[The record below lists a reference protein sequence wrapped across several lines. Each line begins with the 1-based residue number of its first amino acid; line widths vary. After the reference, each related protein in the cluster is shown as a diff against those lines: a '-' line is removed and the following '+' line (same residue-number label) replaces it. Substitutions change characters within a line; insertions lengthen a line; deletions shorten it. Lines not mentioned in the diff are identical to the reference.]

1 VSTYKKYIFKT
12 IFPTFLTL
20 SAVLTSLVW
29 ITQTLRLVHLI
40 DKGIEFTTFLKIVV
54 LLIPSLLF
62 MILPVITVI
71 SVIVV
76 YNRLQDERQL
86 LILRSAGLSNFNLA
100 KPALFLAILI
110 TIFASYISAYL
121 MPYSYNKLKQETSNF
136 QKGYVANIIEART
149 FNQISKTSTIYIDK
163 RNSDGSMDGVIF
175 FDNKNPENRTIFFA
189 KQGIINTTDSENT
202 QFELI
207 DGLRHSYD
215 SQGNLTKLY
224 FDNLA
229 VVIGSEKNDEG
240 SRSKTSLELYLNEM
254 LWPDAS
260 LSTEKQNRLITD
272 AHSRIIWPLFNF
284 AFVFLS
290 LSIFLRQPYNRKS
303 HIKQYIIT
311 FIPILIAS
319 YFHFT
324 LQKIAYTDLNYIFLC
339 YANVF
344 ICIMLSIWLNTKKSL

>member
-1 VSTYKKYIFKT
+1 
-12 IFPTFLTL
+12 
-20 SAVLTSLVW
+20 
-29 ITQTLRLVHLI
+29 
-40 DKGIEFTTFLKIVV
+40 
-54 LLIPSLLF
+54 
-62 MILPVITVI
+62 MILPIITVI

-100 KPALFLAILI
+100 KPALFITILI
-110 TIFASYISAYL
+110 TIFASYVSAYL

-136 QKGYVANIIEART
+136 QKGYVANIIETRT
-149 FNQISKTSTIYIDK
+149 FNQISRTSTIYIDS
-163 RNSDGSMDGVIF
+163 RNADGSMDGVIF

-189 KQGIINTTDSENT
+189 KRGVINITDTENT

-215 SQGNLTKLY
+215 SQGKLTKLY

-229 VVIGSEKNDEG
+229 VVIESEKNDEE

-254 LWPDAS
+254 LWPDTDLPIA
-260 LSTEKQNRLITD
+260 KQNRLITD
-272 AHSRIIWPLFNF
+272 GHSRIIWPLFNF

-290 LSIFLRQPYNRKS
+290 LSIFLRQPYHRKS

-324 LQKIAYTDLNYIFLC
+324 LQKIAYKDLDYIFLC

-344 ICIMLSIWLNTKKSL
+344 VCIMLSIWLNTKKSL

>member
-1 VSTYKKYIFKT
+1 MSTYKKYIFKT

-20 SAVLTSLVW
+20 SVVLTSLVW

-40 DKGIEFTTFLKIVV
+40 DKGIAFKAFLKVIF

-62 MILPVITVI
+62 MILPIITVI

-86 LILRSAGLSNFNLA
+86 VILRSAGLSNFNIA
-100 KPALFLAILI
+100 QPALFIAILI
-110 TIFASYISAYL
+110 TIFAGYISAYS

-136 QKGYVANIIEART
+136 QKGYIANIIEAKT
-149 FNQISKTSTIYIDK
+149 FNQISKTSTIYIDN
-163 RNSDGSMDGVIF
+163 RNSDGSMEGIIF
-175 FDNKNPENRTIFFA
+175 FDNKIPENRTIFFA
-189 KQGIINTTDSENT
+189 KQGIINTTNPENT

-207 DGLRHSYD
+207 DGIRHSYD
-215 SQGNLTKLY
+215 NQGKLTKLY
-224 FDNLA
+224 FDSLA
-229 VVIGSEKNDEG
+229 VVIESEMGDER
-240 SRSKTSLELYLNEM
+240 SRSHNSLELYLNEM
-254 LWPDAS
+254 LWPDNN
-260 LSTEKQNRLITD
+260 LSIEKQNRLITD

-284 AFVFLS
+284 GFVFLS
-290 LSIFLRQPYNRKS
+290 LSIFLRQPYHRKS

-324 LQKIAYTDLNYIFLC
+324 LQKMAYKDLNYIFLC